1 MIETATPTENKI
13 QLDDYVK
20 AYIAIRNQRDI
31 LKRKFEAEDA
41 GLKDELKKLE
51 QVMLSECNNINADSI
66 KTGSGT
72 IIKTLRE
79 NFICSDWDGLKSF
92 IVENNLIELLQQ
104 RLHNG
109 NLKEYLIS
117 HGSDGL
123 PPGINSI
130 REYNI
135 VVKKPTNKT

>member
-1 MIETATPTENKI
+1 MSELETPTENKV
-13 QLDDYVK
+13 QLDDYVG
-20 AYIAIRNQRDI
+20 AYIAIRNQRDA
-31 LKRKFEAEDA
+31 LKRKYELDDSS
-41 GLKDELKKLE
+41 LKDELKKLE
-51 QVMLSECNNINADSI
+51 AVMLMECNNINADSI

-79 NFICSDWDGLKSF
+79 NFVCSDWDGLKSF
-92 IVENNLIELLQQ
+92 IMENNLIELLQQ

-109 NLKEYLIS
+109 NLKEYLVN
-117 HGSDGL
+117 HGNDGL